1 MSALFLP
8 HLVNGPTGD
17 PALYVGLRWE
27 RRALLVDLGDLAPL
41 STSQILRVSHA
52 FVSHAHMDHF
62 YGFDRVLRFQLP
74 RASRLHLFGPEGIIA
89 KVRGRLSGYSW
100 NLTAT
105 YSFVL
110 EVTEVSEAGLRTA
123 VLPAR
128 TAFEIAEEREA
139 PFTGV
144 LLDEPLLR
152 IECAILD
159 HMIPSLAFA
168 LQEKD
173 HVHIDPNALD
183 RLGLRPGPWLRVFKT
198 GVREGW
204 EDAREIEIE
213 EKGSPR
219 EGVAPGEEGEAPAE
233 PPPAGPTRTLG
244 DLRRLV
250 ARIDPGA
257 RLVYVTD
264 AVYSEANAEK
274 IVALAREADVF
285 FCEAMFME
293 RDADRA
299 AARFHLTA
307 VQAGSLAR
315 RAGAQALEV
324 FHVSP
329 RYSDDPEAVIAEAQ
343 AAFRTAPVA
352 LAR

>member
-8 HLVNGPTGD
+8 HLVNGSTGD
-17 PALYVGLRWE
+17 PALYVNLRWE

-89 KVRGRLSGYSW
+89 KARGRLSGYSW
-100 NLTAT
+100 NLIAT
-105 YSFVL
+105 YPFVL
-110 EVTEVSEAGLRTA
+110 EVTEVSEAGLRTV

-128 TAFEIAEEREA
+128 TAFEIAEERET

-144 LLDEPLLR
+144 LLDEPLFR

-159 HMIPSLAFA
+159 HMIPSLAVA

-173 HVHIDPNALD
+173 HVHIDPKALD
-183 RLGLRPGPWLRVFKT
+183 RLGLRPGPWLRAFKT
-198 GVREGW
+198 GLREGW

-213 EKGSPR
+213 EKGAPR
-219 EGVAPGEEGEAPAE
+219 KSEAPGEGEAPAE
-233 PPPAGPTRTLG
+233 PPPAGPTRRMG
-244 DLRRLV
+244 DLRHLV
-250 ARIDPGA
+250 AKVDPGA

-264 AVYSEANAEK
+264 AVYNEANAEK
-274 IVALAREADVF
+274 IVALARGADVF

-293 RDADRA
+293 RDAHRA
-299 AARFHLTA
+299 AERFHLTA
-307 VQAGSLAR
+307 AQAGGLAR
-315 RAGAQALEV
+315 SAGAQALEV

-329 RYSDDPEAVIAEAQ
+329 RYSDDPGAVIAEAQ
-343 AAFRTAPVA
+343 AAFRNAPLA
-352 LAR
+352 LTR